1 MTPLKNP
8 SFPADGTRFAHVRKD
23 FTISVRREDTETG
36 LYSKISITRLDE
48 RNVRLKCRDW
58 HGTKSVVVLDLS
70 VGTAELLAP
79 ILGIEAQAEV
89 WTALVI
95 ERCAEFLEYYE

>member
-1 MTPLKNP
+1 MAPLKNP

-23 FTISVRREDTETG
+23 FTISVRRDDPETG
-36 LYSKISITRLDE
+36 LHSKVSITRLDE
-48 RNVRLKCRDW
+48 KNVRLKCRDW

-70 VGTAELLAP
+70 AGTAELLVP

-89 WTALVI
+89 WTAVVI
-95 ERCAEFLEYYE
+95 ERCVEFLEYYE